1 MISPVKWG
9 EFSLENI
16 PKENKLHSPHGLVQL
31 CRYLKKKYCKL
42 HHAELCGY
50 LHKFEKIWMQSV
62 IDYSKTR
69 LSHESQSFFVSIFS
83 RCKRIHKVCKV
94 EYPLLRE

>member
-31 CRYLKKKYCKL
+31 CRYLKKKNIVSCTTLNYVVTCINLKRSG
-42 HHAELCGY
+42 C
-50 LHKFEKIWMQSV
+50 
-62 IDYSKTR
+62 
-69 LSHESQSFFVSIFS
+69 SQ
-83 RCKRIHKVCKV
+83 
-94 EYPLLRE
+94 